1 MYPAQ
6 LQCPRPS
13 RVISVGLLGPL
24 LFALVA
30 PVLAAR
36 GPALPDYPADEV
48 APGVYVIHGPV
59 GYPTPENQGFMNN
72 PSFLVTD
79 AGVIVVDPG
88 SSVQTGEMVLRQV
101 RKVTDKPLLAVFN
114 THVHG
119 DHWLGNQALSA
130 AAPEVPIYAH
140 PKMLAQVAQG
150 AGEEWVQRMMSAT
163 NGATEGTTV
172 RGPTLALD
180 GGETASVGGLTFK
193 AHYYPHVHSTTDL
206 MIEVPELGLLFLGDN
221 ACNRRIVRMDDGSFQ
236 GSVEALDGV
245 KGVEAK
251 VLIPGHGLTGGWE
264 IVDNYRTYLN
274 GVYEGVAE
282 LYEQGLTDFEM
293 KPLLAERLASFKD
306 WPGFDDELG
315 KHISLAYLEVEANAF

>member
-130 AAPEVPIYAH
+130 AAC
-140 PKMLAQVAQG
+140 LLG
-150 AGEEWVQRMMSAT
+150 A
-163 NGATEGTTV
+163 
-172 RGPTLALD
+172 
-180 GGETASVGGLTFK
+180 
-193 AHYYPHVHSTTDL
+193 
-206 MIEVPELGLLFLGDN
+206 
-221 ACNRRIVRMDDGSFQ
+221 
-236 GSVEALDGV
+236 
-245 KGVEAK
+245 
-251 VLIPGHGLTGGWE
+251 
-264 IVDNYRTYLN
+264 
-274 GVYEGVAE
+274 
-282 LYEQGLTDFEM
+282 
-293 KPLLAERLASFKD
+293 
-306 WPGFDDELG
+306 
-315 KHISLAYLEVEANAF
+315 